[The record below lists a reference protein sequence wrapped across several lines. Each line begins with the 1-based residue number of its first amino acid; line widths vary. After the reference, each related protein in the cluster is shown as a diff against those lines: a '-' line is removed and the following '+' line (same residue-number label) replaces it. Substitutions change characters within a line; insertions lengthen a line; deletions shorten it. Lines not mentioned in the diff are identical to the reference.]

1 MSHFPLDLEHCGTT
15 KTEVSR
21 RTVIISLVLS
31 LERSD
36 GQGGCVARL
45 GARESV
51 RDPRGSFVTIIDQGL
66 GGRSLELLVPAHTQ
80 CSDVVAASGA
90 GDGDRL
96 AQGPGHGGRLSQH
109 SLGPGSWKGERQR
122 W

>member
-1 MSHFPLDLEHCGTT
+1 MSHFPLDLEHCETI
-15 KTEVSR
+15 KNEVSR
-21 RTVIISLVLS
+21 RTVIIGLVLS

-36 GQGGCVARL
+36 GQGACVARL

-51 RDPRGSFVTIIDQGL
+51 GDPRGSFVTAIDQGF

-80 CSDVVAASGA
+80 YSNVAASRA
-90 GDGDRL
+90 GDRHRL
-96 AQGPGHGGRLSQH
+96 AEGPGHGGRLSQH